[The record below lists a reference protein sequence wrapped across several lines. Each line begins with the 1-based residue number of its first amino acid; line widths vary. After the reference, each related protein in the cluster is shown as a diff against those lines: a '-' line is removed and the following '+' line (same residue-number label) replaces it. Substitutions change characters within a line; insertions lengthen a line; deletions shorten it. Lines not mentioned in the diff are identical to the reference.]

1 MCFCFVSLIPSSQD
15 TLELNP
21 DVAVV
26 VAANFEFWPIIVAAV
41 VAMIFIVIAVIAL
54 WAVSQSCS
62 CLSRHAACTESE
74 LHLGSVY

>member
-1 MCFCFVSLIPSSQD
+1 MSLIPSSQD

-26 VAANFEFWPIIVAAV
+26 AAANFEFWPIIVAAV

-54 WAVSQSCS
+54 WAVSQCWLLLSEQACS
-62 CLSRHAACTESE
+62 M
-74 LHLGSVY
+74 Y